1 MIFMGVDWGEDH
13 HDLHLLDEPGA
24 SLGKARIPN
33 SLEGVRKLHELVAA
47 HTEDVEQVQVG
58 IETDHGLLVEALVG
72 SGYVVYPINPKIAHR
87 NREEESLSGAKSDR
101 ADARLLANIVRT
113 KRHSLRPISHD
124 SPSVRA
130 IKVLARRHKDVSRAR
145 QSVVNSLRSA
155 LLEFYPAA
163 LEAFGEDLGGR
174 DSLAILQYAPT
185 PEQARRLRPNKVMSA
200 LRQAG
205 RQRNLERQ
213 AERLME
219 IFHKQQLEQP
229 APLAA
234 AYGKIV
240 ASAVRELRHYDQE
253 LAQLEQQV
261 REATQEH
268 PDAEIYLSLPG
279 LGFTLG
285 ARALG
290 EFGDDQT
297 RFTHPRERK
306 VVAGTAPVTKESG
319 KFRHVHR
326 RYVTNKRL
334 LDACMQWAFC
344 SLTHSPGAR
353 AYYDRLRGPDGKK
366 RSHHAGLRALANR
379 WVGILDGC
387 LRHRTLYDEQ
397 IAWPPAPEEVAA

>member
-1 MIFMGVDWGEDH
+1 MIFLGVDWGEKQ
-13 HDLHLLDEPGA
+13 HDLHLVDESGE
-24 SLGKARIPN
+24 SLGRARIPN
-33 SLEGVRKLHELVAA
+33 SFEGIRRLHELVAA
-47 HTEDVEQVQVG
+47 HTENVEQVQVG

-72 SGYVVYPINPKIAHR
+72 CGYQIYPINPKVAHR

-101 ADARLLANIVRT
+101 ADARMLANIVRT

-130 IKVLARRHKDVSRAR
+130 IKLLARRHKDVVRAR
-145 QSVVNSLRSA
+145 QRVVNTLRSA

-163 LEAFGEDLGGR
+163 LEAFGKDLGGR

-185 PEQARRLRPNKVMSA
+185 PEQARRLRPNKLVSA
-200 LRQAG
+200 LRQGG
-205 RQRNLERQ
+205 RQRNLEQQ
-213 AERLME
+213 AEHLMKV
-219 IFHKQQLEQP
+219 FHQRQLEQP
-229 APLAA
+229 AALTA

-253 LAQLEQQV
+253 LAQLE
-261 REATQEH
+261 RELPEATQEH
-268 PDAEIYLSLPG
+268 PDTEIYLSLPG

-297 RFTHPRERK
+297 RFRHRK
-306 VVAGTAPVTKESG
+306 QRKLVAGTAPVTKESG
-319 KFRHVHR
+319 KSRYVHR
-326 RYVTNKRL
+326 RYVTNKGL
-334 LDACMQWAFC
+334 LDVCMQWAFC

-366 RSHHAGLRALANR
+366 RGHRAALRALANR

-397 IAWPPAPEEVAA
+397 IAWPPPPQEAAA